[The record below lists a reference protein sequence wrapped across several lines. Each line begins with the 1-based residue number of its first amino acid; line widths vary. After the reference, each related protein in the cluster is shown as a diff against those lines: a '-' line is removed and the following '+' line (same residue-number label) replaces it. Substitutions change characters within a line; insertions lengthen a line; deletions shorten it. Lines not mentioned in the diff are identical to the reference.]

1 MNKSETF
8 TVTPLIY
15 ELALNVRPRN
25 VEYFGCLLMR
35 FINIP
40 HLVES
45 PVSCRIYWGK
55 VREVLDIP
63 LPDEPVKDSQ
73 QYSVLS

>member
-1 MNKSETF
+1 M
-8 TVTPLIY
+8 
-15 ELALNVRPRN
+15 
-25 VEYFGCLLMR
+25 LMC

-63 LPDEPVKDSQ
+63 LPDEPVKDNHATIFRLELAGD
-73 QYSVLS
+73 LSLNIRVMC

>member
-1 MNKSETF
+1 M
-8 TVTPLIY
+8 
-15 ELALNVRPRN
+15 
-25 VEYFGCLLMR
+25 LMC

-63 LPDEPVKDSQ
+63 LPDEPVKDNQ
-73 QYSVLS
+73 QYSVLIELAGDLSLNIRVMC

>member
-1 MNKSETF
+1 M
-8 TVTPLIY
+8 
-15 ELALNVRPRN
+15 
-25 VEYFGCLLMR
+25 C

-55 VREVLDIP
+55 VRGVLDIP
-63 LPDEPVKDSQ
+63 LPDEPVKDNQ
-73 QYSVLS
+73 QNSVLSYIVAGDLSLHIRVMCY